1 MKESSM
7 SPTFYNVCVFK
18 CYACTQ
24 NSSLQPTCYSWME
37 SCWIRMK
44 LSLSSGKSISENF
57 PVKTIIEEH
66 IFSSILWYQTKELAE
81 SLWFLTRCR
90 KSSSGCKNKAS
101 GAQGISA
108 KTFKIRWK
116 KHIIALP
123 NLVRIWNAEKNSWVT
138 LWMLWLWSLKVFFL
152 LCGDLDGWDRGAG
165 RAKKEGIYIYI
176 WLTLLYSRN

>member
-1 MKESSM
+1 
-7 SPTFYNVCVFK
+7 
-18 CYACTQ
+18 
-24 NSSLQPTCYSWME
+24 
-37 SCWIRMK
+37 MK

-123 NLVRIWNAEKNSWVT
+123 DLVRIWNAEKNSWVT
-138 LWMLWLWSLKVFFL
+138 LWMLWLWSLKVFFFAL
-152 LCGDLDGWDRGAG
+152 WWPRWVGQGNRDPGSRG
-165 RAKKEGIYIYI
+165 YMYVYTDS
-176 WLTLLYSRN
+176 WFTLLYNRN